1 MVSGIKPRKVSPVSA
16 PALLFIISI
25 ASALVTAYMWM
36 GTVNK
41 LSQGEAS
48 AEVLNYT
55 CAVDRYMNWEIV
67 VFLNNSGGAPV
78 VFTNV
83 YVNSVEVSRY
93 GAKSPDSAVGTIT
106 TDLMERAP
114 ARSGEVLRVTIWVGA
129 RFGFLTSRSV
139 VRVQVVG
146 EGGIELMKNVML
158 V

>member
-1 MVSGIKPRKVSPVSA
+1 VSGIKPRKVSPVSA

-36 GTVNK
+36 GTVDK
-41 LSQGEAS
+41 LSREEAS

-67 VFLNNSGGAPV
+67 FFLNNSGGAPV

-83 YVNSVEVSRY
+83 YVNSMEVSRY
-93 GAKSPDSAVGTIT
+93 EAESPGSSVGAIT
-106 TDLMERAP
+106 TDLRERAV

-129 RFGFLTSRSV
+129 RFGFLTSGNT
-139 VRVQVVG
+139 VRVQIAG

>member
-1 MVSGIKPRKVSPVSA
+1 VSGIKPRKVSLVSA

-36 GTVNK
+36 GAVGK
-41 LSQGEAS
+41 LSREEAS
-48 AEVLNYT
+48 AEVLSYT

-93 GAKSPDSAVGTIT
+93 GAESPGSSVGTIT
-106 TDLMERAP
+106 TDLRESVA

-129 RFGFLTSRSV
+129 RFGFLASGSV
-139 VRVQVVG
+139 VRVQIVG
-146 EGGIELMKNVML
+146 EGGIELMKNVVL

>member
-1 MVSGIKPRKVSPVSA
+1 MSGIKPRKVSPVSA

-36 GTVNK
+36 GAVGK
-41 LSQGEAS
+41 LSREEAS
-48 AEVLNYT
+48 AEVLSYT

-67 VFLNNSGGAPV
+67 VFLNNSGGAPM

-93 GAKSPDSAVGTIT
+93 GAKSPGSAVGTIT

-129 RFGFLTSRSV
+129 RFGFLTSGSV

-146 EGGIELMKNVML
+146 EGGVELMKNVVL

>member
-1 MVSGIKPRKVSPVSA
+1 VSA

-41 LSQGEAS
+41 LSREEAS

-67 VFLNNSGGAPV
+67 VFLNNSGGASV

-83 YVNSVEVSRY
+83 YVNSMEVSRY
-93 GAKSPDSAVGTIT
+93 GAESPGSSVGTIT
-106 TDLMERAP
+106 TDLRERA
-114 ARSGEVLRVTIWVGA
+114 AVQSGGVLRVTVWVGA
-129 RFGFLTSRSV
+129 RFGFLTSGNV

-146 EGGIELMKNVML
+146 EGGVELMKSVML

>member
-1 MVSGIKPRKVSPVSA
+1 MMSGIKPRKVSPVSV

-78 VFTNV
+78 VFTNI

-93 GAKSPDSAVGTIT
+93 GAESPGSAVGTIT

-129 RFGFLTSRSV
+129 RFGFLTSGSV

>member
-1 MVSGIKPRKVSPVSA
+1 VSGIKPRKVSLVSA

-36 GTVNK
+36 GAVGK
-41 LSQGEAS
+41 LSREEAS
-48 AEVLNYT
+48 AEVLSYT

-93 GAKSPDSAVGTIT
+93 GAESPGSAVGTIT
-106 TDLMERAP
+106 TDLRERAA
-114 ARSGEVLRVTIWVGA
+114 ARGGGVLRVTIWVGA
-129 RFGFLTSRSV
+129 KFGFLASGSA
-139 VRVQVVG
+139 VRVQIVG
-146 EGGIELMKNVML
+146 EGGIELMKDVVL

>member
-1 MVSGIKPRKVSPVSA
+1 MSGIKPGKVSPVSA

-36 GTVNK
+36 GAVGK

-93 GAKSPDSAVGTIT
+93 GAESPGSSVGTIT
-106 TDLMERAP
+106 TDLRERAE
-114 ARSGEVLRVTIWVGA
+114 ARSGEVLSVTIWVGA
-129 RFGFLTSRSV
+129 RFGFLASGNA

-146 EGGIELMKNVML
+146 EGGVELMENVVL